1 MRKKRL
7 VQISQLFLENGKKKM
22 LLEVK
27 DLYVAVDGTT
37 ILKGLNLQINK
48 GEVHAIMGPNGSG
61 KSTLAKVLAGHPS
74 YDVTKGEII
83 YEGKNLLELDPDER
97 AREGVFM
104 AFQYPVEVPGV
115 SNSQFLRLAYNEK
128 MKHNDDEELD
138 PLEFNDLL
146 KEKAKIVDMDSKF
159 FKRSV
164 NVGFS
169 GGEKKRN
176 EILQMAVLDP
186 KLALLDETDSGLD
199 IDALRIVA
207 NGVNQL
213 KSDDNGIILVTH
225 YQRLLDYIVPDFV
238 HVLAG
243 GKIVKEG
250 GKELAIELEEKGY
263 DWVKAAGN

>member
-1 MRKKRL
+1 
-7 VQISQLFLENGKKKM
+7 M

-27 DLYVAVDGTT
+27 DLHAGIDGKE
-37 ILKGLNLQINK
+37 ILKGLNLQVNK

-61 KSTLAKVLAGHPS
+61 KSTLSKVLAGHPS
-74 YDVTKGEII
+74 YEVTSGEVL
-83 YEGKNLLELDPDER
+83 YEGKNLLELEPDER
-97 AREGVFM
+97 ARSGVFM

-128 MKHNDDEELD
+128 MKHLGEEELD
-138 PLEFNDLL
+138 PLEFNDYL
-146 KEKAKIVDMDSKF
+146 KEKAKIVDMSSEF

-164 NVGFS
+164 NEGFS

-176 EILQMAVLDP
+176 EILQMAVLQP
-186 KLALLDETDSGLD
+186 KLAVLDETDSGLD

-207 NGVNQL
+207 EGVNKL
-213 KSDDNGIILVTH
+213 RNEDNAIILVTH
-225 YQRLLDYIVPDFV
+225 YQRLLNYIQPDFV

-250 GKELAIELEEKGY
+250 GKELALELEEKGY
-263 DWVKAAGN
+263 DWVKGAAH